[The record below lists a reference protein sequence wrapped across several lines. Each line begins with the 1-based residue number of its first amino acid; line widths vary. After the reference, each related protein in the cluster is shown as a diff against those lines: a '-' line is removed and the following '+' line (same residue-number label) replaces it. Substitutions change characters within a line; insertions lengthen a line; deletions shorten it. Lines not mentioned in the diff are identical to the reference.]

1 MDRMPGEEQSR
12 SEGGQRGKPTHEDD
26 SQQHCCEA
34 VPQGVH
40 DVKPSGAAI
49 RDGPIHGIAQNRK
62 WSIQARTR
70 AAWPVWI
77 VERGKRR
84 RNRMGRGIRHDD
96 GAIVLYKPVTGGWQV
111 QRERRD
117 EYEKQLALHGSRA
130 RRESATLEDRK
141 STRLNSSH
149 GYISYA
155 VFCLKKKIKVFSPEE
170 PQTQT

>member
-1 MDRMPGEEQSR
+1 MPGEEQSR

-26 SQQHCCEA
+26 SQQHRCEA

-70 AAWPVWI
+70 AAWPVWV

-96 GAIVLYKPVTGGWQV
+96 GAIVLYKPVTGGRQV

-130 RRESATLEDRK
+130 RRESATLE
-141 STRLNSSH
+141 
-149 GYISYA
+149 
-155 VFCLKKKIKVFSPEE
+155 SPRARAASAWVR
-170 PQTQT
+170 